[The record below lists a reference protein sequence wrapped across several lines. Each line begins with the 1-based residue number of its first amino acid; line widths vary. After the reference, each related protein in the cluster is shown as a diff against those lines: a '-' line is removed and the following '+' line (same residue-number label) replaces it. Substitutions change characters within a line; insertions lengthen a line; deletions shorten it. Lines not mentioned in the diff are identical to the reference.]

1 MCASTTLGNWR
12 GLVAFKSFAALI
24 KSLSSTDAIKIDSV
38 NANEAETLTVVKI
51 AGNVNDLTFR
61 SDLPPL
67 REDRQYCTPATQTA
81 QNTLMINVLNSLSK
95 SSVIL

>member
-1 MCASTTLGNWR
+1 M
-12 GLVAFKSFAALI
+12 V
-24 KSLSSTDAIKIDSV
+24 V
-38 NANEAETLTVVKI
+38 NI

-67 REDRQYCTPATQTA
+67 REDGQYCTPATQTA